1 MPPESTP
8 PRGAQS
14 RILSEAALLQDCGRL
29 LVSRQ
34 QLTRTQLDD
43 ASSRALLLGRGLDQ
57 TLLEERLISEDVL
70 LACLAEISGVPL
82 VAMAQ
87 YDITAAVVGQMPAA
101 TALHYR
107 IVPVAAKKDTL
118 TIATS
123 RVYDRAEQ
131 ESLQTLLQTRVEWV
145 LCRRHEVDE
154 TIKHFYG
161 IGADIIKDMPA
172 TAKPGTPGT
181 ADAIEGG
188 TPGIARLVQTIIRDA
203 IQMNASDI
211 HLDPMDGKL
220 KLRYRVDGVLL
231 NTPLPDG
238 TIKYYRGIVSSLKVM
253 AQLNI
258 TERRLPQDGRICT
271 AVDGESFDIRVSV
284 LPSQFGESV
293 NLRIL
298 NRKTTFLDLQ
308 EIGLLPHQLPMM
320 KDLMTR
326 PYGIVLITGP
336 TGSGK
341 TSTLYATLA
350 KIDTESLSVV
360 TIEDPVEY
368 QVEGILQIQTDSD
381 IGLNFAAGLRSVLR
395 HDPNVILIGEI
406 RDSETADIAI
416 KSSLTG
422 HLVFSTLHTND
433 SASAIAR
440 LVDMG
445 VEPFLVASSIQGIIA
460 QRLVRRVCP
469 RCQESTTVP
478 DAVRQELSQVLP
490 EPGTVPAF
498 VRGRGCPDCTF
509 TGYKGRFGVFEI
521 LMVDSAIRPLIV
533 QGVDSDE
540 IARMAV
546 KRGMETLR
554 RNAWVA
560 ALKGLTTAEE
570 VMRVTQ
576 VPRSV
581 H

>member
-1 MPPESTP
+1 VT
-8 PRGAQS
+8 
-14 RILSEAALLQDCGRL
+14 
-29 LVSRQ
+29 RQ

-43 ASSRALLLGRGLDQ
+43 AASRALLLGRGLDQ
-57 TLLEERLISEDVL
+57 TLLEERLIGEDVL
-70 LACLAEISGVPL
+70 LTCLSEISGIPL
-82 VAMAQ
+82 VGMAQ
-87 YDITAAVVGQMPAA
+87 YDITSAVTARMPAA

-107 IVPVAAKKDTL
+107 IAPVAAGKDTL
-118 TIATS
+118 TVATS

-131 ESLQTLLQTRVEWV
+131 ESLQTLLQTGVEWV

-161 IGADIIKDMPA
+161 IGADIIKDMPSLA
-172 TAKPGTPGT
+172 RSAGTSDPAAESGS
-181 ADAIEGG
+181 
-188 TPGIARLVQTIIRDA
+188 PGIARLVQTIIRDA

-211 HLDPMDGKL
+211 HLDPMETQL

-238 TIKYYRGIVSSLKVM
+238 TLKYYRGIVSSLKVM

-258 TERRLPQDGRICT
+258 TERRLPQDGRICM
-271 AVDGESFDIRVSV
+271 AVEGESFDIRVSV

-308 EIGLLPHQLPMM
+308 EVGLLPHQLPMLQ
-320 KDLMTR
+320 DLMTR

-350 KIDTESLSVV
+350 KINTESLSVV

-368 QVEGILQIQTDSD
+368 QVEGILQIQTDTD
-381 IGLNFAAGLRSVLR
+381 IGLSFATGLRSVLR

-445 VEPFLVASSIQGIIA
+445 VEPFLVASSVQGIIA
-460 QRLVRRVCP
+460 QRLVRRVCS
-469 RCQESTTVP
+469 RCRESTTVP
-478 DAVRQELSQVLP
+478 EAVQQELRQFLP
-490 EPGTVPAF
+490 ESGPPPEF

-509 TGYKGRFGVFEI
+509 TGYKGRFGIFEI
-521 LMVDSAIRPLIV
+521 LMVDAAIRPLIV

-540 IARMAV
+540 IGRMAV

-554 RNAWVA
+554 KNAWVA

-576 VPRSV
+576 VPRSI

>member
-1 MPPESTP
+1 MATESTP

-14 RILSEAALLQDCGRL
+14 RILSESALLQECGRL
-29 LVSRQ
+29 LVTRQ

-43 ASSRALLLGRGLDQ
+43 AASRALLLGRGLDQ
-57 TLLEERLISEDVL
+57 TLLEERLIDEEAL
-70 LACLAEISGVPL
+70 LACLSEISGIPL

-87 YDITAAVVGQMPAA
+87 YAITPAVTARMPAA

-107 IVPVAAKKDTL
+107 IAPVAAEKDTL
-118 TIATS
+118 IVATS

-131 ESLQTLLQTRVEWV
+131 ESLQTLLQTGVQWV

-161 IGADIIKDMPA
+161 IGADIIKDMPSLA
-172 TAKPGTPGT
+172 RPGTSDTTTESGS
-181 ADAIEGG
+181 
-188 TPGIARLVQTIIRDA
+188 PGIARLVQTIIRDA
-203 IQMNASDI
+203 IRMNASDI
-211 HLDPMDGKL
+211 HLDPMENKL

-238 TIKYYRGIVSSLKVM
+238 SIKYYRGIVSSLKVM

-258 TERRLPQDGRICT
+258 TERRLPQDGRICM
-271 AVDGESFDIRVSV
+271 AVEGESFDIRVSV

-308 EIGLLPHQLPMM
+308 EVGLLPHQLPLMQ
-320 KDLMTR
+320 DLMTR

-368 QVEGILQIQTDSD
+368 QVEGILQIQTDTD
-381 IGLNFAAGLRSVLR
+381 IGLNFATGLRSVLR

-445 VEPFLVASSIQGIIA
+445 VEPFLVASSLQGIIA

-469 RCQESTTVP
+469 HCRENTTVP
-478 DAVRQELSQVLP
+478 DAIQQELRQSLP
-490 EPGTVPAF
+490 EAAALPEF
-498 VRGRGCPDCTF
+498 VRGRGCPNCTF

-560 ALKGLTTAEE
+560 AIKGLTTVEE
-570 VMRVTQ
+570 VLRVTQ
-576 VPRSV
+576 APRSV
-581 H
+581 VH